1 MAANIN
7 RLLVVDHDRE
17 RVAAITAVAERLGF
31 SVAETGGAGEFAR
44 LLDAFNPTVIVTALR
59 LPDTDAAELLRLLAA
74 RDSRASIALVG
85 DEGDRVL
92 ESVWELG
99 IARGLSMLRT
109 LPAAPAG
116 PEIDALLRA
125 ARKAEREIGAEEL
138 GRALA
143 AGELVPHF
151 QPQVRRVGPDGWEVD
166 GVEAL
171 VRWLHPRYGLV
182 MPEEFVSVAERGGL
196 MRNLTELVIAA
207 SLRALAGWQRDGL
220 ALKCAINLPPGLAAD
235 ADFPG
240 RLEARLVEEGLDP
253 LSLTL
258 EVTEAAT
265 LQAPTV
271 VMDVLTR
278 LRSAGVTVALDDFGT
293 GYSSITRL
301 YRMPFDE
308 MKIDKSLVTHLPRSA
323 QARAMIGSL
332 IELGHNLGLEVCAE
346 GVENAGALDLLAEL
360 GCDRCQG
367 YFVSRALPGGQIPSF
382 VRRWGSD
389 EAPSQATRAVL

>member
-7 RLLVVDHDRE
+7 RLLVVDHDRA
-17 RVAAITAVAERLGF
+17 RVATIVDVAERLGF
-31 SVAETGGAGEFAR
+31 DVAETAPGGELAK

-74 RDSRASIALVG
+74 RDSRANVALLG

-92 ESVWELG
+92 ESAWELG
-99 IARGLSMLRT
+99 IARGLSMLGT
-109 LPAAPAG
+109 LPASPEA

-125 ARKAEREIGAEEL
+125 ARKADREIDTAEL
-138 GRALA
+138 ARALA
-143 AGELVPHF
+143 AGELVPYF
-151 QPQVRRVGPDGWEVD
+151 QPQVRRVAPDGWDVD

-196 MRNLTELVIAA
+196 MRELSELVIAG
-207 SLRALAGWQRDGL
+207 SLRALAGWQREGL
-220 ALKCAINLPPGLAAD
+220 GLKCAINLPPGLAAD
-235 ADFPG
+235 AEFPA
-240 RLEARLVEEGLDP
+240 RLEARLAEERIDP
-253 LSLTL
+253 LWLTV

-271 VMDVLTR
+271 VVDVLTR
-278 LRSAGVTVALDDFGT
+278 LRSVGVTVALDDFGT
-293 GYSSITRL
+293 GYSSVTRL
-301 YRMPFDE
+301 HRMPFDE

-323 QARAMIGSL
+323 QARTMIGSL

-346 GVENAGALDLLAEL
+346 GVESAGALDLLAEL

-367 YFVSRALPGGQIPSF
+367 YFVSRALPAGQIPSF
-382 VRRWGSD
+382 TSRWSSNQ
-389 EAPSQATRAVL
+389 APSQATRAVL